1 MAVEHQLEHVAEPPA
16 APESPPQDWL
26 PVLDAALARLSDRD
40 RWPILL
46 CDLLGRSRAEAAAEL
61 GIAEGTLS
69 SRLARSR
76 DKLRAKLARLGA
88 ALSLPNLAAGLADE
102 ATATVPA
109 SLIQSTLAAETSAA
123 AARELAEGVM
133 RTMFLVKTL
142 KVVAVTVGVVGTLA
156 AGVVWLPAGRDSTP
170 PAKAPRDVLAAAPAK
185 DPPKVDSARLRELQ
199 KERVEA

>member
-26 PVLDAALARLSDRD
+26 PMLDAALARLSDRD

-46 CDLLGRSRAEAAAEL
+46 CDLLGRSRADAAAEL

-69 SRLARSR
+69 SRLARPR
-76 DKLRAKLARLGA
+76 DELRARLARLGA
-88 ALSLPNLAAGLADE
+88 VLSLPTLAAGLTDE

-109 SLIQSTLAAETSAA
+109 SLIQSTVAAGTSAV

-133 RTMFLVKTL
+133 RTMFLA
-142 KVVAVTVGVVGTLA
+142 KVTKLAAVSVCLLGAVTAGVIWLPTAGSETTVVGQETPN
-156 AGVVWLPAGRDSTP
+156 GTP
-170 PAKAPRDVLAAAPAK
+170 PAKEAAKP
-185 DPPKVDSARLRELQ
+185 D
-199 KERVEA
+199 